1 VSARPNVD
9 TNPLAADRLR
19 RESLIAAPAL
29 CRERVLQAVLDGAE
43 TRQDM
48 ARDFNISAS
57 SFTLRRIL
65 VELADE
71 GLIVLIPDV
80 PGYDDYRI
88 DLPTAKPK
96 TRRKAA

>member
-9 TNPLAADRLR
+9 THPLAADRLR

-29 CRERVLQAVLDGAE
+29 CRERVLQAVLEGAE
-43 TRQDM
+43 SRTDL
-48 ARDFNISAS
+48 ADVFDISAS
-57 SFTLRRIL
+57 SFTLRRIIQ
-65 VELADE
+65 ELAAD

-88 DLPTAKPK
+88 APAKPK